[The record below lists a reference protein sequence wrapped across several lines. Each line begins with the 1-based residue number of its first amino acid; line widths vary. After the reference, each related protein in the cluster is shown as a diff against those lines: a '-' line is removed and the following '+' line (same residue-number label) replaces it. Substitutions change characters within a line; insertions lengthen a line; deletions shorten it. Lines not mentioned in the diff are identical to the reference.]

1 MPKRAR
7 SEFDSEV
14 AAVRWLSE
22 ICTRSDSSCPLNEL
36 KDLVQ
41 RFPNAIRVEDAY
53 GCSPLH
59 HACENGWADE
69 IIQVLIESWPQSV
82 QLVTEC
88 GSRPLNYACHGN
100 SPLTVIRTLVE
111 AYPDAL
117 HWPDKFGRLPLH
129 IAGNH
134 GCSVEVIEFL
144 IKCQPESV
152 RCRNCYGPCRC
163 TGVGDQVCQQF
174 VHSLKLGHTRYMST
188 MTVATYHCIMLVRMA
203 VRRI

>member
-14 AAVRWLSE
+14 AAVRWLSG
-22 ICTRSDSSCPLNEL
+22 ICTRSDYSCPLDEL

-41 RFPNAIRVEDAY
+41 RFPNVICVEDAY

-117 HWPDKFGRLPLH
+117 HLPDKFGRLPLH
-129 IAGNH
+129 VAGNH

-144 IKCQPESV
+144 IKCRPESV
-152 RCRNCYGPCRC
+152 RCRNGYGALPLHR
-163 TGVGDQVCQQF
+163 GVCQQF
-174 VHSLKLGHTRYMST
+174 YHLLKLGHTRYMSM

-203 VRRI
+203 VQRI